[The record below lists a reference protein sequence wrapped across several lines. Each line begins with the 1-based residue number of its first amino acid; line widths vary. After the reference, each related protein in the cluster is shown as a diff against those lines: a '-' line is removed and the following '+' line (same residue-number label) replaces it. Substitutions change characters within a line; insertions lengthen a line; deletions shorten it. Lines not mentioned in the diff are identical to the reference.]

1 MTMFVKEVL
10 LAGGH
15 IYPLLLPFEK
25 TNGTGIFNPSV
36 YYDETLDKL
45 YLNIRHCQVTLYH
58 AEHDYFESFW
68 GPLHYGH
75 PENDL
80 TLTTTNY
87 FGELDT
93 SSLEYKY
100 INKLDTTLLD
110 TKPLWN
116 FINLEDCRIVK
127 WDDKI
132 YLSGV
137 RRDTTTNGEGRI
149 ELSQVVVENEI
160 PKEITRN
167 RLEPPLNKSYC
178 EKNWM
183 PIIDKPFEYVKW
195 CNPTEV
201 VLADLE
207 TNTTKQLHLGNSFW
221 YPRDFRGGSQVIPL
235 NNEYRFCCVHT
246 VNLYKSEQGRKNG
259 LYRHCFIVWD
269 KDWNV
274 IKHTNEFTFLDA
286 KIEFCAGITKHKD
299 NFILTFGLQDNAS
312 YALTIPQKLM
322 EKICLG

>member
-1 MTMFVKEVL
+1 MTMFIKQVL
-10 LAGGH
+10 ESGGSV
-15 IYPLLLPFEK
+15 YPLTLPYET

-36 YYDETLDKL
+36 YYDAASDKL

-58 AEHDYFESFW
+58 AEAGYFESYW

-87 FGELDT
+87 FGELDPT
-93 SSLEYKY
+93 TFDYKY
-100 INKLDTTLLD
+100 ITKVDTTLLD
-110 TKPLWN
+110 TKPIWN
-116 FINLEDCRIVK
+116 FIGLEDCRIVK
-127 WDDKI
+127 WNNKI

-149 ELSQVVVENEI
+149 ELSELTIENGIVREVA
-160 PKEITRN
+160 RN
-167 RLEPPLNKSYC
+167 RLQPPGNNSYC

-183 PIIDKPFEYVKW
+183 PVIDETLQYVKW

-201 VLADLE
+201 VLADLQ
-207 TNTTKQLHLGNSFW
+207 TNTTKQTFLGESFW

-235 NNEYRFCCVHT
+235 NDNYRFCCVHT
-246 VNLYKSEQGRKNG
+246 VNLFKSEQGRKNAV
-259 LYRHCFIVWD
+259 YRHCFIVWD
-269 KDWNV
+269 KNWNLV
-274 IKHTNEFTFLDA
+274 RHTPEFSFLDA
-286 KIEFCAGITKHKD
+286 KIEFCAGMTKYKD
-299 NFILTFGLQDNAS
+299 KFIITFGLQDNTS
-312 YALTIPQKLM
+312 YLATIPEKFM